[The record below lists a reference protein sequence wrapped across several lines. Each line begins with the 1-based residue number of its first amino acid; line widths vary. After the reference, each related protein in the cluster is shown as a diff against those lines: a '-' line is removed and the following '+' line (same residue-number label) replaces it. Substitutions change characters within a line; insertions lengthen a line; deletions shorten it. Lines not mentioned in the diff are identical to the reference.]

1 MAVEVV
7 TIGETMVAFIPNAHT
22 ALRYVQQFTKVV
34 AGAESNVAVGLVKL
48 GHSSGW
54 MSKLGNDEFGQF
66 ILRELRG
73 EGVDVS
79 SVLTSETHPTGI
91 MFKQFSNDKDSS
103 VFYYRN
109 NSAASTFS
117 KDELDKKY
125 MQDAKILL
133 ISGITPALS
142 KSCEETTLEAMRFAR
157 EQGIL
162 VCFDP
167 NIRRKLWSEQ
177 RAKEV
182 LEPLLSLSD
191 IVLLGDDEAQ
201 LLMGLSN
208 PAEIVSSL
216 RKRGV
221 RWIGI
226 KQGAKGAYVADKSV
240 ELSIPPYPVTVVDTI
255 GAGDAFNA
263 GFLSGLLENKPI
275 GTCGKMGAMMGA
287 LAVSSYG
294 DFEGLPNRASF
305 DSLFANKQEASR

>member
-54 MSKLGNDEFGQF
+54 ISKLGNDEFGQF
-66 ILRELRG
+66 ILRELKG

-79 SVLTSETHPTGI
+79 TVMISDTHPTGI
-91 MFKQFSNDKDSS
+91 MFKQFTNDKDSS

-109 NSAASTFS
+109 NSAASTFN
-117 KDELDKKY
+117 KIELDRQY
-125 MQDAKILL
+125 IQEAKILL

-142 KSCEETTLEAMRFAR
+142 KSCEETTLEAMEFAR
-157 EQGIL
+157 QQGIL

-167 NIRRKLWSEQ
+167 NIRRKLWSEE
-177 RAKEV
+177 RAKAV

-191 IVLLGDDEAQ
+191 IVLLGDDEAN
-201 LLMGLSN
+201 LLMGLSA
-208 PAEIVSSL
+208 PPRIVEQL
-216 RKRGV
+216 RKQGV

-226 KQGAKGAYVADKSV
+226 KQGSRGAYVADADT
-240 ELSIPPYPVTVVDTI
+240 EFPIPPFPVTVIDTI

-263 GFLSGLLENKPI
+263 GFLAGLLEEKPI
-275 GTCGKMGAMMGA
+275 ETCGKMGAMMGA

-294 DFEGLPNRASF
+294 DFEGLPNRIAF
-305 DSLFANKQEASR
+305 DSIFENKLKASR

>member
-7 TIGETMVAFIPNAHT
+7 TIGETMIAFLPNAHT

-79 SVLTSETHPTGI
+79 SVLTSDTHPTGI
-91 MFKQFSNDKDSS
+91 MFKQFTNDKDSS

-117 KDELDKKY
+117 RDELDKKY
-125 MQDAKILL
+125 IQDAKILL

-142 KSCEETTLEAMRFAR
+142 KSCEETTLEAMRFAK

-191 IVLLGDDEAQ
+191 IVLLGEDEAQ

-208 PAEIVSSL
+208 PTEIVSAL

-226 KQGAKGAYVADKSV
+226 KQGSKGAYVADQNT
-240 ELSIPPYPVTVVDTI
+240 EHPIPSYPVTVVDTI

-275 GTCGKMGAMMGA
+275 RICGKMGAMMGA

-305 DSLFANKQEASR
+305 DSLFTNKQEVSR

>member
-1 MAVEVV
+1 MGVEVV

-54 MSKLGNDEFGQF
+54 ISKLGNDEFGQF

-79 SVLTSETHPTGI
+79 SVLISDTHPTGL
-91 MFKQFSNDKDSS
+91 MFKQFTNDKDSS

-109 NSAASTFS
+109 NSAASTFT
-117 KDELDKKY
+117 KNELDRSYIK
-125 MQDAKILL
+125 DAKILHV
-133 ISGITPALS
+133 SGITPALS
-142 KSCEETTLEAMRFAR
+142 ENCADTTLEAMKFAR

-167 NIRRKLWSEQ
+167 NIRRKLWDEK

-182 LEPLLSLSD
+182 LKPLLALSD
-191 IVLLGDDEAQ
+191 IVLLGDDEAV
-201 LLMGLSN
+201 LLTDLSE
-208 PAEIVSSL
+208 PTQIVAHL
-216 RKRGV
+216 RDQGV

-226 KQGAKGAYVADKSV
+226 KQGAKGAYVADAAS
-240 ELSIPPYPVTVVDTI
+240 EFAIPPYPVTVVDTI

-263 GFLSGLLENKPI
+263 GFLAGLLENKPI
-275 GTCGKMGAMMGA
+275 ATCGKMGAMMGA

-294 DFEGLPNRASF
+294 DFEGLPNRTSF
-305 DSLFANKQEASR
+305 DSIFANKHEASR